1 MIKIAICDDEA
12 LSRNYLASLL
22 RIQNYPCEIIE
33 YASADALFAEQ
44 REFDLL
50 FLDIKFSSS
59 GDIPNG
65 MKLAQMI
72 RAETQ
77 IKQPVIIFATGYEQ
91 YVFDAFD
98 VGAFHYLLKP
108 IDKEKFSQVF
118 SHAVKQITESSQ
130 PIRTL
135 TLPFH
140 GVSHTIPLDKIYYI
154 ESCNHKVIL
163 HLKDE
168 NFVCYAKIR
177 DLELELQEQFF
188 RIHKGYLANLSYVE
202 KYSKT
207 ELTLTNGEQLLISK
221 YKYRDFVKAYL
232 NFLKKG
238 TGL

>member
-12 LSRNYLASLL
+12 PSRDYLASLL
-22 RIQNYPCEIIE
+22 RIQRYPCEIVE
-33 YASADALFAEQ
+33 YSSADALFDDVK
-44 REFDLL
+44 EFDLL
-50 FLDIKFSSS
+50 FLDIKFSPS
-59 GDIPNG
+59 GDIPSG
-65 MKLAQMI
+65 MKLARMI
-72 RAETQ
+72 RARNE
-77 IKQPVIIFATGYEQ
+77 IKQPVIIFATGYDQ

-108 IDKEKFSQVF
+108 IDQEKFSRVF
-118 SHAVKQITESSQ
+118 SQAVKQITEIPQ
-130 PIRTL
+130 VARAL
-135 TLPFH
+135 TLQLH
-140 GVSHTIPLDKIYYI
+140 GVNYTIPLDKIYYI

-163 HLKDE
+163 HLKDG

-177 DLELELQEQFF
+177 DLELKLQEQFF

-238 TGL
+238 AGL